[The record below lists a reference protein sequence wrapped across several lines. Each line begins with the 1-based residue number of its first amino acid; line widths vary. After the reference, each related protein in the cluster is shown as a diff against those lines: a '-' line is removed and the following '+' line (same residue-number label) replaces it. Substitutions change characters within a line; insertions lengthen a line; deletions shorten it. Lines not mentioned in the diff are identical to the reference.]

1 MRRKKTEQAK
11 LQEDVKE
18 WEYEFDFFEEY
29 AERAKYNEFQ
39 AEYYEWLA
47 EEWGDDSFERRARV
61 TRDCSKT
68 WTIDFYKKNHL
79 KQVVRVDRC
88 KDPFCYNCQALRAQ
102 RRFETYAPIL
112 AKYEDDYDVYHIV
125 LSVPNVSGAKL
136 PGTVE
141 WMLDRFGRVIEYF
154 NGDKKIKGFDFDRF
168 GYIGAVRA
176 LEITT
181 GKRAKIDGD
190 DFHPHLHCM
199 FILRKGMNFV
209 HDQYNSFSDDKV
221 HSNSRYFFSAF
232 EILLQRIWCL
242 LMLRIKVT
250 MENVRNIWQ
259 VTDGLYKDGFSVRAY
274 PANRRWKDG
283 IWQDVQGHGK
293 YHELFKYAIKGTYK
307 NESIFTREQFVA
319 MYKAIHKCHVYQTY
333 GVLRQYDFD
342 KVDDDELS
350 ATAKTEIK
358 FDLFLQAL
366 HKSEKPFRTET
377 DLDSV
382 LLDFKAN
389 SKRKKKIRYFGLA
402 TFRRMLAGKSE
413 EELQTLLDEWI
424 KELV

>member
-47 EEWGDDSFERRARV
+47 EEWGDDSFERKARV

-125 LSVPNVSGAKL
+125 LSVPNVSGTKL

-154 NGDKKIKGFDFDRF
+154 NGKKFAWKLGKEISGIHWVIGIDPLDKS
-168 GYIGAVRA
+168 
-176 LEITT
+176 
-181 GKRAKIDGD
+181 GKFACAQQLCQ
-190 DFHPHLHCM
+190 FHD
-199 FILRKGMNFV
+199 IRKHFFCHTV
-209 HDQYNSFSDDKV
+209 LQS
-221 HSNSRYFFSAF
+221 SN
-232 EILLQRIWCL
+232 
-242 LMLRIKVT
+242 
-250 MENVRNIWQ
+250 
-259 VTDGLYKDGFSVRAY
+259 GG
-274 PANRRWKDG
+274 
-283 IWQDVQGHGK
+283 
-293 YHELFKYAIKGTYK
+293 
-307 NESIFTREQFVA
+307 SI
-319 MYKAIHKCHVYQTY
+319 QTISPPFP
-333 GVLRQYDFD
+333 VL
-342 KVDDDELS
+342 
-350 ATAKTEIK
+350 
-358 FDLFLQAL
+358 
-366 HKSEKPFRTET
+366 
-377 DLDSV
+377 
-382 LLDFKAN
+382 
-389 SKRKKKIRYFGLA
+389 
-402 TFRRMLAGKSE
+402 
-413 EELQTLLDEWI
+413 
-424 KELV
+424 